1 MWYSTPHKLLKN
13 FKLIEARTPFCLR
26 PRHGSRHFASTK
38 RWDRI
43 RQCTFPK
50 FINHHDQL
58 WCLIPRGIFYSRP
71 SIQKKTTTMDPAA
84 SLPAP
89 WVPSPAAVT
98 SPPTGPKIIYSA
110 LPPPWEFLQEGSF
123 LFAGGLHTSLP
134 TRSTG
139 SLPHHYLT
147 LLPTL
152 DYLPHF
158 YRG

>member
-71 SIQKKTTTMDPAA
+71 SIQKKQQ
-84 SLPAP
+84 P
-89 WVPSPAAVT
+89 WIPPPPFQRRG
-98 SPPTGPKIIYSA
+98 SPPPPLWL
-110 LPPPWEFLQEGSF
+110 LPPPAPRLFIQLSPLPGNFYKRDHFFSQGGFTHLCLRGVRAHFL
-123 LFAGGLHTSLP
+123 T
-134 TRSTG
+134 TT
-139 SLPHHYLT
+139 
-147 LLPTL
+147 
-152 DYLPHF
+152 
-158 YRG
+158 